1 MNEGFHRVLSL
12 NIPDVGT
19 LHEAYMSFVDGG
31 GLFVPTDEDF
41 SLGDEVHL
49 SLSLPGEEDQQMIT
63 GKVVWLTP
71 RGAQSGG
78 PAGAGMQFTE
88 ESAALSAL
96 IEELLVG
103 LIDSDRPTHTL

>member
-1 MNEGFHRVLSL
+1 MNERSQRVLSL
-12 NIPDVGT
+12 NIPDVAT

-31 GLFVPTDEDF
+31 GLFVSTNEDF
-41 SLGDEVHL
+41 SLGDEVQL

-71 RGAQSGG
+71 RGAQSVG
-78 PAGAGMQFTE
+78 PAGVGMQFTG

-96 IEELLVG
+96 IEEQLAG